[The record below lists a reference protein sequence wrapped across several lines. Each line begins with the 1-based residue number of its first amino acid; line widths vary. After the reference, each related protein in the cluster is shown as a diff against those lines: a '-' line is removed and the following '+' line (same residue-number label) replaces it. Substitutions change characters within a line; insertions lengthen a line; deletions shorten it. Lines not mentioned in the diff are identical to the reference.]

1 MKFLPTLLFFT
12 LLSASCGNN
21 SSGEPEIAEE
31 DTVALSYSWKAG
43 LNDSTGEL
51 EVKKTELGGPD
62 SLTATSM
69 VSFLNLKTPNIQLK
83 FVKISGDTLFVSIP
97 DALYLTQQMGSTG
110 PSLYFAETVYNLTEI
125 PGIHYVSFD
134 FEEGD
139 HAAPGVLHRGQF
151 GETQTSSL

>member
-1 MKFLPTLLFFT
+1 MKNLLILISFT
-12 LLSASCGNN
+12 ALVSSCGSN
-21 SSGEPEIAEE
+21 SADEPEVVEE

-51 EVKKTELGGPD
+51 EVKKTELGSPD

-69 VSFLNLKTPNIQLK
+69 ITFLNTKTPNIQLQ
-83 FVKISGDTLFVSIP
+83 FVKISGDTLYVSIP

-125 PGIHYVSFD
+125 PGIRFVNFH

-151 GETQTSSL
+151 GETKTSSL

>member
-1 MKFLPTLLFFT
+1 MKNLLILISFT
-12 LLSASCGNN
+12 ALVSSCGSN
-21 SSGEPEIAEE
+21 SAGEPEVVEE

-51 EVKKTELGGPD
+51 EVKKTELGSPD

-69 VSFLNLKTPNIQLK
+69 ITFLNTKTPNIQLQ
-83 FVKISGDTLFVSIP
+83 FVKISGDTIYVSIP

-125 PGIHYVSFD
+125 PGIRFVNFN

-151 GETQTSSL
+151 GETKTSSL